1 MKVNKTPAKIR
12 NAKMQIDI
20 FSSGPLYW
28 FLENPVLWA
37 WILYRLPP
45 WRCQSQRRSPQCSA
59 QGVKPTVSDLARG
72 FYDVTLIVT
81 HEGGLT
87 DTDEMMFS
95 AIAVKVTLMVMVL
108 AQLNLPRILDCR

>member
-1 MKVNKTPAKIR
+1 SLKVNKTPAKIR

-20 FSSGPLYW
+20 FSSGPLY
-28 FLENPVLWA
+28 
-37 WILYRLPP
+37 RLPP
-45 WRCQSQRRSPQCSA
+45 WRCQSQRRSPQFSA
-59 QGVKPTVSDLARG
+59 QGVKPTVSDLAPG

-95 AIAVKVTLMVMVL
+95 AIAVKVTLMVMSMVL